1 MNIFSVALAVSLG
14 LKLLRISRR
23 RSKEKEKVGGEL
35 PGGVPGIT
43 ILLILKAEEEAVAR
57 MSRAREEVERKAR
70 RGEIDPMHEHAIQNI
85 GQLSGLSRHEI
96 MDFIIEKPN
105 MLEEL
110 DFLFKDES
118 ARKLLFFYQAEEQ
131 LPRCSQTHR
140 RHGRVGGS
148 GGDDGGEGGGGGA
161 SVLSS
166 SDGASCPLT
175 GLAIYFLRLSSR
187 KYLGEETFQRE
198 VIGGLVNSSS
208 PSNLLWSLER
218 TVSLIFI
225 PMLSNR

>member
-1 MNIFSVALAVSLG
+1 MSKMKIFSLALAVSLG

-23 RSKEKEKVGGEL
+23 RIREKRKV
-35 PGGVPGIT
+35 
-43 ILLILKAEEEAVAR
+43 EEEAVAR

-96 MDFIIEKPN
+96 MDFIIDKPN

-118 ARKLLFFYQAEEQ
+118 ARKLLFFYQPEEQ
-131 LPRCSQTHR
+131 LPLCSQTHR
-140 RHGRVGGS
+140 RHGRGGVGGGS
-148 GGDDGGEGGGGGA
+148 GGAGGGDGVVGGDGGA
-161 SVLSS
+161 SVLLS

-198 VIGGLVNSSS
+198 VIGGLLSSSS
-208 PSNLLWSLER
+208 PANLLWSLER